1 MPSIIDTVI
10 LCGHFGVPLR
20 GHRDDNQ
27 SHPKDGEYSK
37 IPGVGNFV
45 ELLNFA
51 IGRGDKHLEDHYNTH
66 AGNASYFSKTTQ
78 NEIINISGDVILDK
92 MILSIKPQKNFCSR

>member
-66 AGNASYFSKTTQ
+66 AGNATFQ
-78 NEIINISGDVILDK
+78 RQLK
-92 MILSIKPQKNFCSR
+92 MKSSIFLEMLFWIR